1 MTRFRNHLKT
11 LVASIHSKPQ
21 AWPEENLSLATKD
34 RGGYYSTSPRD
45 TLHARYAIL
54 RKLGWGQHS
63 NVWLA
68 KDSRYAMF

>member
-34 RGGYYSTSPRD
+34 RGGYYSTSPRA